1 MRLPS
6 APSSRPTAAP
16 ASSGKEKKLSH
27 LAAIFGCEGHRL
39 TAEEKA
45 FFADVSPWGF
55 ILFARNVAGAD
66 QVRRLNDDLREAA
79 GDPGA
84 LVFVDQEGGRVQ
96 RLKPPLA
103 RLRRPAEAF
112 GALYDRDPV
121 AACEA
126 VKLNHQLLAQELRA
140 LGFDADCAP
149 CVDLRLPETHD
160 VIGDR
165 AFGRDPARVSAL
177 GRAAI
182 DGLLAGGVAP
192 VIKHI
197 PGHGRATADSHLDLP
212 VVDTPLGVLEATDFL
227 PFRALA
233 DAPMA
238 MTAHVVFTDVDPDF
252 CVTHSHRAIQSVIR
266 GHIGFDGLLMSDDL
280 SMKALGGSFQERSWR
295 SIQAGCDVVLHCN
308 GDMAEMKP
316 VAEAAGELHGRAA
329 ERAHAARA
337 AARREQ
343 AFDPEAAEARL
354 ESLGLAGREAA

>member
-1 MRLPS
+1 MR
-6 APSSRPTAAP
+6 
-16 ASSGKEKKLSH
+16 
-27 LAAIFGCEGHRL
+27 
-39 TAEEKA
+39 
-45 FFADVSPWGF
+45 PWGF
-55 ILFARNVAGAD
+55 ILFARNVESAD
-66 QVRRLNDDLREAA
+66 QVRALNEELREAI

-112 GALYDRDPV
+112 GALYDRDPMT
-121 AACEA
+121 AREA
-126 VKLNHQLLAQELRA
+126 VTLNHRLLAHELRA

-149 CVDLRLPETHD
+149 CIDLRLPEGHD

-165 AFGRDPARVSAL
+165 AFGRDPSRVSDL

-197 PGHGRATADSHLDLP
+197 PGHGRATADSHHHLP
-212 VVDTPLGVLEATDFL
+212 VVQTPLGALEQTDFA

-238 MTAHVVFTDVDPDF
+238 MTAHVVFTAVDPDA
-252 CVTHSHRAIQSVIR
+252 CVTLSRHAVQQVIR

-280 SMKALGGSFQERSWR
+280 SMKALGGAFQERTR
-295 SIQAGCDVVLHCN
+295 LAIEAGCDLVLHCN
-308 GDMAEMKP
+308 GDLAEMTAI
-316 VAEAAGELHGRAA
+316 AEAAPELHGRAA

-337 AARREQ
+337 AGRREQ

-354 ESLGLAGREAA
+354 HELGLAGRSTAG